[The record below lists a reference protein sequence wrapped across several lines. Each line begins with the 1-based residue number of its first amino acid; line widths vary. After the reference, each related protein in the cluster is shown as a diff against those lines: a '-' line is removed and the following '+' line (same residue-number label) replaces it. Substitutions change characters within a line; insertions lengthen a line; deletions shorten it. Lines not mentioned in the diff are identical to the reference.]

1 MTYKDLGERIVRLE
15 QAISKMAREISAQHG
30 ENVAARN
37 ALAAILQ
44 SLSMQP
50 QVLQAV
56 ASQLERAYAQALGC
70 AENEV
75 YLEGFKGYMD
85 LLEVAKRANG
95 SGQA

>member
-1 MTYKDLGERIVRLE
+1 MYEDPGERILRLE

-30 ENVAARN
+30 ANVAARN

-75 YLEGFKGYMD
+75 YLEGYKGYMD
-85 LLEVAKRANG
+85 LLELATKANANG
-95 SGQA
+95 PG